1 VNYCLSQAIQ
11 FFIKSKFPKVN
22 PTPTI
27 KALPMGQGRFTF
39 ANISKTTIKH
49 PNFETSNPT
58 PKRMPTF
65 GFLA

>member
-1 VNYCLSQAIQ
+1 
-11 FFIKSKFPKVN
+11 
-22 PTPTI
+22 
-27 KALPMGQGRFTF
+27 MGQGRFTF

-58 PKRMPTF
+58 PKRMLTF